1 MKKSFLKLPGLV
13 DAHVHFR
20 EPGGKQKEDFETG
33 TKAAVAGGYTQI
45 LDMPNNIPPTVS
57 VDALSDKIKRA
68 KGRIWC
74 DLGFNFGATADSS
87 SYFNKVYKRV
97 FGLKVYMSRTTGS
110 LLITESKEREVVFK
124 SWNSSLPIMVHAE
137 GSLIKEAIKLAK
149 KFKKKI
155 HICHITADQLPQVQ
169 EAKKAG
175 LKITTEVCPH
185 HLFLTENDV
194 KRLGSLGV
202 MKPPLLSKKDQEKLW
217 QNIDKIDM
225 IATDHAPHTL
235 QEKHDQTSPKFG
247 VPGLETALPLM
258 LSAVDK
264 GMITLK
270 RLTEMMSTNPRKIF
284 NLPVQPNTFI
294 EVDLSKKYQI
304 TNRGLFTKC
313 GWTPFV
319 GMMGTGKVKK
329 VVIRGKTVFLD
340 GKFVGK
346 SRGRVIAPVFP

>member
-1 MKKSFLKLPGLV
+1 
-13 DAHVHFR
+13 
-20 EPGGKQKEDFETG
+20 
-33 TKAAVAGGYTQI
+33 
-45 LDMPNNIPPTVS
+45 
-57 VDALSDKIKRA
+57 
-68 KGRIWC
+68 
-74 DLGFNFGATADSS
+74 
-87 SYFNKVYKRV
+87 
-97 FGLKVYMSRTTGS
+97 MSRTTGS

-225 IATDHAPHTL
+225 IA
-235 QEKHDQTSPKFG
+235 
-247 VPGLETALPLM
+247 
-258 LSAVDK
+258 
-264 GMITLK
+264 
-270 RLTEMMSTNPRKIF
+270 
-284 NLPVQPNTFI
+284 
-294 EVDLSKKYQI
+294 
-304 TNRGLFTKC
+304 
-313 GWTPFV
+313 
-319 GMMGTGKVKK
+319 
-329 VVIRGKTVFLD
+329 
-340 GKFVGK
+340 
-346 SRGRVIAPVFP
+346 